1 MLIALQVVQFETAV
15 GIPAN
20 CSVGKQPRRRGRI
33 NRFFIIPCIVLPVR
47 GLPYMTSEFFFYFPL
62 SPSQIS
68 WSCSFC
74 LLFLGPP
81 THPLRTSYMEAPSER
96 ARWRS
101 GWGERLDSI
110 NSSFI
115 FFFYSEMLSPK
126 QIHLCIFHLLFP
138 PIAEK
143 KTEVLIRFPPLSPR
157 AMNEIPGGNVS
168 MAG

>member
-33 NRFFIIPCIVLPVR
+33 NRFFIIPCIVLPVTER
-47 GLPYMTSEFFFYFPL
+47 E
-62 SPSQIS
+62 SQ
-68 WSCSFC
+68 
-74 LLFLGPP
+74 
-81 THPLRTSYMEAPSER
+81 M
-96 ARWRS
+96 
-101 GWGERLDSI
+101 GWGAGLDSI